1 MTIKQQGGI
10 FGRNP
15 TFNDVSVER
24 LTLQGVTNDDEV
36 VISSGVITINS
47 SVVAVDTEGSAAS
60 DDLDTINGGL
70 VGQTLILR
78 ASNNSRTVVVKD
90 GAGNI
95 ELAGDFSLTQIR
107 DCISLLCIA
116 VSGTYHWIEVS
127 RSDNRT

>member
-24 LTLQGVTNDDEV
+24 LTLEGVANDDQV
-36 VISSGVITINS
+36 VISSGAISINS
-47 SVVAVDTEGSAAS
+47 SAISVDTEASASS
-60 DDLDTINGGL
+60 DDLDTINGGA

-90 GAGNI
+90 GTGNI

-107 DCISLLCIA
+107 DCLFLLCIA
-116 VSGTYHWIEVS
+116 DSGTYRWIEIS
-127 RSDNRT
+127 RSDNRV

>member
-15 TFNDVSVER
+15 TLNDVSVER
-24 LTLQGVTNDDEV
+24 LTLQGVANNDEV

-47 SVVAVDTEGSAAS
+47 SSISVDTEGSAAS

-107 DCISLLCIA
+107 DCIFLLCIA

>member
-24 LTLQGVTNDDEV
+24 LTLEGVANDDQV
-36 VISSGVITINS
+36 VISSGAISINS
-47 SVVAVDTEGSAAS
+47 SAISVDTEASASS
-60 DDLDTINGGL
+60 DDLDTINGGA

-90 GAGNI
+90 GTGNI

-107 DCISLLCIA
+107 DCLFLLCISD
-116 VSGTYHWIEVS
+116 SGTYRWIEIS
-127 RSDNRT
+127 RSDNRV